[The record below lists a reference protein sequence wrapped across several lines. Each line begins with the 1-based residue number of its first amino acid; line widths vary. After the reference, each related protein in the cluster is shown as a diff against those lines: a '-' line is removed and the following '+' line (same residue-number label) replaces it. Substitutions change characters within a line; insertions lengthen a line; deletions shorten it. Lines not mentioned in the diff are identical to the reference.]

1 MSAQPSGDPVP
12 RPVGAFCWVDL
23 KTRDPKAAAAFFES
37 ALGWTVEIDQGS
49 WRRATVIRVGEH
61 HIGGLSDVT
70 AAVYPPG
77 TPPHIACYLAVDDV
91 DARIA
96 AAVEAGARLLVA
108 PFDAGDDGRIAT
120 LIDPFGA
127 AASLWQ
133 RQTPQR
139 GWTHPRATRAAPRR
153 LQHLSADPPAAA
165 EFYRRFLGMS
175 DPDTDFAGI
184 AGRNTVPGWRL
195 IVAVDSVTEVQRRAG
210 GSPGGTGQM
219 GPANDRGAVVDLT
232 APDGLTFAIES

>member
-1 MSAQPSGDPVP
+1 MSAQPSGDPVL
-12 RPVGAFCWVDL
+12 RPDGAFCWVDL
-23 KTRDPKAAAAFFES
+23 KTRDPNAAAAFFGGV
-37 ALGWTVEIDQGS
+37 LGWTVEIDQDS

-77 TPPHIACYLAVDDV
+77 TPPHIACYLAVGDV
-91 DARIA
+91 DARVA

-127 AASLWQ
+127 AVSLWQ

-139 GWTHPRATRAAPRR
+139 GWTHSQATEAAPRR
-153 LQHLSADPPAAA
+153 LQHLSADPAAAA
-165 EFYRRFLGMS
+165 EFYRRHLGMT
-175 DPDTDFAGI
+175 DPDTDFTGLK
-184 AGRNTVPGWRL
+184 RVNTLPGWRL
-195 IVAVDSVTEVQRRAG
+195 IVAVDSVTEVQRRAVE
-210 GSPGGTGQM
+210 SPGGTGQV
-219 GPANDRGAVVDLT
+219 GPADDRGVVVDLT